1 MGKLARR
8 VFGILI
14 SVFILVVFVFLLE
27 GEKFLCI
34 KNDEPSVNTD
44 AVVILAGGPHEDVMR
59 VKEGIDLFRRG
70 KVKYIIFPSRHKVFT
85 WSWVS
90 KNYRIT
96 DKIPG
101 YKVIIGTDNPQ
112 DHQITSNYGGTY
124 NEALKTVKIMQKH
137 QLGSA
142 IIVSSCYHMRR
153 AKMAFESCRRDG
165 QPTFFYHPVQN
176 FDQSNRVWW
185 LDIHYVDKV
194 LDEYKKL
201 IAAYFIY

>member
-34 KNDEPSVNTD
+34 KNDEPS
-44 AVVILAGGPHEDVMR
+44 
-59 VKEGIDLFRRG
+59 GIDLFRRG

-185 LDIHYVDKV
+185 LDIHYVNKV

>member
-1 MGKLARR
+1 MGKLAKR

-14 SVFILVVFVFLLE
+14 SVFIIVVFIFLLE
-27 GEKFLCI
+27 GENFLCI
-34 KNDEPSVNTD
+34 NNDEPSVQTD
-44 AVVILAGGPHEDVMR
+44 AVVILAGAPREDVMR

-96 DKIPG
+96 DKIPE
-101 YKVIIGTDNPQ
+101 YKVIIGTDKPQ
-112 DHQITSNYGGTY
+112 DHQIASNYGGTY
-124 NEALKTVKIMQKH
+124 NEALKTVGIMQKH

-153 AKMAFESCRRDG
+153 SKMAFESFRRDG
-165 QPTFFYHPVQN
+165 KPTFFYHPVQN
-176 FDQSNRVWW
+176 FDDSNRVWW
-185 LDIHYVDKV
+185 TDINYFYRV

>member
-14 SVFILVVFVFLLE
+14 SVFIIMVFVFLLE

-34 KNDEPSVNTD
+34 QNDEPSVNTD
-44 AVVILAGGPHEDVMR
+44 AVVILAGAPREDIKR

-90 KNYRIT
+90 KNYRISA
-96 DKIPG
+96 KIPE
-101 YKVIIGTDNPQ
+101 YKVIIGTEYP
-112 DHQITSNYGGTY
+112 QITSNYGGTY
-124 NEALKTVKIMQKH
+124 TEALKTVAIMQKH

-153 AKMAFESCRRDG
+153 TKMAFDSCRIDG
-165 QPTFFYHPVQN
+165 RPTFYYHPVKN
-176 FDQSNRVWW
+176 FDESNRVWW
-185 LDIHYVDKV
+185 TDINYFHKV